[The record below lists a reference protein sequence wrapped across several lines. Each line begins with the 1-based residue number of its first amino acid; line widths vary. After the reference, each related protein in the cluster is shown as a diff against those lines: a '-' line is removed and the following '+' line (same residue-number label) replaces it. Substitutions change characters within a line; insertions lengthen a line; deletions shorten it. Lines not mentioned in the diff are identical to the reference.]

1 MAAGDTNIIITAVDR
16 TQAGV
21 ASAERGL
28 NSLKTSFSGLQS
40 TIATITGL
48 GAVALFTTWAK
59 DAVGAAAALD
69 DLADATGSSVESLS
83 KLANISKVSGAS
95 FETIDAAIKKLAV
108 GMAGVDEESSRAG
121 KALAAIGVASKDP
134 AQALTEIALKFA
146 QYEDGAN
153 KAALAV
159 AIFGKAGANLLPVLK
174 DIAENVDI
182 AGTVTTQQAKA
193 AEDLEK
199 SWRRLGVAG
208 DDVQEHPA
216 NGRRAVADGGH
227 HLVQPRRGRPGWEF
241 WESLTMTGN
250 YGAGR
255 HRHCHR
261 ESVGRSRAG
270 CAEADRQH
278 NDL

>member
-48 GAVALFTTWAK
+48 GAVAMFTQWAT
-59 DAVGAAAALD
+59 GSIAAASALD

-134 AQALTEIALKFA
+134 AQALAEIALKFA
-146 QYEDGAN
+146 QDEDGAN
-153 KAALAV
+153 KAALAA
-159 AIFGKAGANLLPVLK
+159 AIFG
-174 DIAENVDI
+174 
-182 AGTVTTQQAKA
+182 
-193 AEDLEK
+193 
-199 SWRRLGVAG
+199 
-208 DDVQEHPA
+208 
-216 NGRRAVADGGH
+216 
-227 HLVQPRRGRPGWEF
+227 
-241 WESLTMTGN
+241 
-250 YGAGR
+250 
-255 HRHCHR
+255 
-261 ESVGRSRAG
+261 
-270 CAEADRQH
+270 
-278 NDL
+278 